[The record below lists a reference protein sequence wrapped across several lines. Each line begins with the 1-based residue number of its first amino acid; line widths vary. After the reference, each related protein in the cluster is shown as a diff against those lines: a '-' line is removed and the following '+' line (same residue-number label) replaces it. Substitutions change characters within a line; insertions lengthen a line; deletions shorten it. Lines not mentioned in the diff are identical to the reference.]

1 MYHQTTSKPNM
12 KNIFTA
18 AFVLCSLLSF
28 GSHSIGGTIS
38 WQNVGQNQFVFK
50 LKLVTKCL
58 GPAAS
63 PSGYQNLQTPFGVV
77 QLSLKG
83 SVGYTPTCEVAYGIW
98 CNSINTSSWVLTT
111 MVYYSDTITVSGT
124 PPASGWKFYH
134 LVGTRPSTTVNLQVG
149 STVNTEIFA
158 MMYPETVLHNL
169 SSPDFVDTYSESI
182 TPYNK
187 TLTNQAFSNQSGD
200 SLYYKLVAPISNNS
214 SPYTFTSGYNYLTP
228 FPTATNDPANGSM
241 MFNPYT
247 GEIEVD
253 VQNATDG
260 YYGYTVAVEQWKM
273 IDNGQMTLPVKVSE
287 VRKDNLIPVMTANS
301 STNSTPIVSIDT
313 AVYQNVYRGTATA
326 YGVKASIGDT
336 VRFRIQA
343 IDTDLDSNFVLQT
356 TTFEAS
362 GAALDSTWGGWELYS
377 SIPEITPG
385 PGQTGFVSSGNNMVD
400 FKWFISPDLVD
411 IISNAY
417 HTFKFSFTDNNCEF
431 KGKASISVVIGIA
444 ALQDTTSSGVG
455 VSELS
460 KTAINI
466 YPNPAKES
474 FTVGGL
480 KGKSQ
485 IQILGIQGK
494 LIQTYSTTENSLEV
508 KRENLSAG
516 IYFLKIL
523 DSNTTSLQ
531 KVLFK

>member
-1 MYHQTTSKPNM
+1 M
-12 KNIFTA
+12 KNFYASVFILFS
-18 AFVLCSLLSF
+18 AFAS

-38 WQNVGQNQFVFK
+38 WENVGPNQFVFQ
-50 LKLVTKCL
+50 LKRVQKCL
-58 GPAAS
+58 GPTAYPAS
-63 PSGYQNLQTPFGVV
+63 VRDLQTPFGVI
-77 QLSLKG
+77 QLTLKE
-83 SVGYTPTCEVAYGIW
+83 SKGYTPTCELAPGLW
-98 CNSINTSSWVLTT
+98 CYSFNSVWALTT

-124 PPASGWKFYH
+124 PPASGWKIYY
-134 LVGTRPSTTVNLQVG
+134 LEESRPSSTINLQVG
-149 STVNTEIFA
+149 ASVQTDIFA

-169 SSPDFVDTYSESI
+169 SSPDFVDTYAESI
-182 TPYNK
+182 TPYNQ

-228 FPTATNDPANGSM
+228 FPTATNDPANGPM
-241 MFNPYT
+241 VFNPYT

-260 YYGYTVAVEQWKM
+260 YYGYTVAVEQWKI

-287 VRKDNLIPVMTANS
+287 VRKDNLIPVITNNS
-301 STNSTPIVSIDT
+301 SVNTAPLVSIDT
-313 AVYQNVYRGTATA
+313 ALYRNVYQGTASA
-326 YGVKASIGDT
+326 YGVKASVGDT

-385 PGQTGFVSSGNNMVD
+385 PGQTGFVSSGNNVVD

-411 IISNAY
+411 SISNAY
-417 HTFKFSFTDNNCEF
+417 HTFKFSFTDNNCDF
-431 KGKASISVVIGIA
+431 NGRTSISVVIGLE
-444 ALQDTTSSGVG
+444 ALKDTTSSGVG
-455 VSELS
+455 VSEFYD
-460 KTAINI
+460 TNVNI

-474 FTVGGL
+474 FTIDGL
-480 KGKSQ
+480 VGKSVVQ
-485 IQILGIQGK
+485 LLDVQGK
-494 LIQTYSTTENSLEV
+494 LIKSYTGTERNLEV
-508 KRENLSAG
+508 QRENLPAG
-516 IYFLKIL
+516 MYFVKIS
-523 DSNTTSLQ
+523 DSNTTSIQ
-531 KVLFK
+531 KVMFE